1 MLTKEK
7 PKKEILSA
15 NEAGELLG
23 LSGQTVKVK
32 AAAGQIPGF
41 RPGMRW
47 KFRRSD
53 IEAYIE
59 AKIQE
64 HQRNNS

>member
-1 MLTKEK
+1 
-7 PKKEILSA
+7 
-15 NEAGELLG
+15 
-23 LSGQTVKVK
+23 
-32 AAAGQIPGF
+32 
-41 RPGMRW
+41 MRW